1 MHSQYTSI
9 RWREKQPLHSQQTGP
24 GIILK
29 SAPQNMIFCLFTET
43 KWQMFCGIPGFYS
56 TSGAVDYTAVI
67 FCAHLVA
74 WNARFLLV
82 LGKYSYALSQQPS
95 WHVPPLLPADFTRQ
109 SIAHAWKS
117 KWKRS
122 IDLKLLLA
130 SAITRVT
137 HTHAHIH
144 THTKPL
150 SQK

>member
-1 MHSQYTSI
+1 MEGKKWQ
-9 RWREKQPLHSQQTGP
+9 LHSQQTGP

-29 SAPQNMIFCLFTET
+29 SAPQNTILCLFTET

-74 WNARFLLV
+74 MKCKVFTSTREIQLCTWPATQLMC
-82 LGKYSYALSQQPS
+82 S
-95 WHVPPLLPADFTRQ
+95 PLLPADFTRQ
-109 SIAHAWKS
+109 SIAHAQNS
-117 KWKRS
+117 KWKGS

-130 SAITRVT
+130 SAITHVT
-137 HTHAHIH
+137 HMHAH

-150 SQK
+150 SQEVDLFKIKFLR